1 MHRRSSHRA
10 LIYFTP
16 LLCALAFG
24 VLPAIANAATP
35 GTSCTVVAPATPSN
49 PCYTAAPAIV
59 APAGQPATEVTSPQ
73 VGRYIQ
79 GNPGTWTPP
88 QPYPSV
94 QWTQDCNLATV
105 PATLGTPIPGAI
117 NRTYQ
122 IADTDVG
129 HTLCLIVNVSNGVQA
144 VTGPTGTVAPG
155 TPLDQVSPTI
165 SGTTEQGKTL
175 TATPGT
181 WRGTGATTGGITF
194 TYQWKRCNSS
204 GAVCGVPFT
213 APSTS
218 ATYVLQTTDV
228 GHTMQVLVTAKN
240 SAGTTQAGAK
250 KPTAVVTAPA
260 PPNGSGQGGSNN
272 NNGSGNG
279 SNNGGQTGGP
289 QGGTGSSSS
298 PGNAVNVRALLM
310 HALFARGKSA
320 SIRSLLKHGGYSFSF
335 AAPSAGRLQVL
346 WYRLVHGRR
355 LLVGTVTFTFRK
367 AGSAKI
373 EIRVTRAGRNLLGH
387 AGKLRLTA
395 SAGFTPVGL
404 GTTIASRTITLNR

>member
-24 VLPAIANAATP
+24 VSPAIANAATTP
-35 GTSCTVVAPATPSN
+35 GTSCTVVPASN

-59 APAGQPATEVTSPQ
+59 APAGQPATEVASPQ

-88 QPYPSV
+88 QLYPSV
-94 QWTQDCNLATV
+94 QWTQDCNLTAV

-155 TPLDQVSPTI
+155 TPLNQVSPTI

-194 TYQWKRCNSS
+194 TYQWKRCDSS
-204 GAVCGVPFT
+204 GALCGVPFT
-213 APSTS
+213 AASPS
-218 ATYVLQTTDV
+218 ATYVLQTADV
-228 GHTMQVLVTAKN
+228 GHTMQVLVTATN

-250 KPTAVVTAPA
+250 TATAVVTN
-260 PPNGSGQGGSNN
+260 PPSGQGGSNN
-272 NNGSGNG
+272 NNNGSGNGNG

-298 PGNAVNVRALLM
+298 PGNSVNVRALLM
-310 HALFARGKSA
+310 HALSARGKSA

-373 EIRVTRAGRNLLGH
+373 EIRVTRTGRNLLRH